1 MFKAW
6 VAVGAAALSLVAT
19 PAIAAS
25 ESASDVPPGKVR
37 LDLRSVN
44 GSGCKKDTA
53 AVVVNDDNTAFT
65 VSYSDFIA
73 EAGPDSHATDSRKN
87 CQLGIN
93 VRVPQG
99 FTYAIVS
106 ADYRGYM
113 DLKNGATGLH
123 RTSYYQQGNS
133 HTERADNDWEGPTKR
148 NFTVTHRSE
157 IEKLVWSKCGENTIF
172 NVNTELR
179 VDAKRSRGTS
189 FMSMDSTDGDAQ
201 TLFQFRWKR
210 C

>member
-25 ESASDVPPGKVR
+25 NEANDVPPGKVR
-37 LDLRSVN
+37 LDLRTVN

-53 AVVVNDDNTAFT
+53 AVAVNHDNTAFT
-65 VSYSDFIA
+65 VTYSDFVA
-73 EAGPDSHATDSRKN
+73 EAGPDSNATDSRKN
-87 CQLGIN
+87 CQLAIN

-99 FTYAIVS
+99 FTYAIIA
-106 ADYRGYM
+106 ADFRGYM
-113 DLKNGATGLH
+113 DLKNNATGLH
-123 RTSYYQQGNS
+123 RTSYYQQGS
-133 HTERADNDWEGPTKR
+133 SYTERADNDWRGPTKR
-148 NFTVTHRSE
+148 SFTVTNRTE
-157 IEKLVWSKCGENTIF
+157 VEKLIWSRCGEDSIF

-179 VDAKRSRGTS
+179 VDAKRSHGTS
-189 FMSMDSTDGDAQ
+189 FMAMDSTDSSAK